1 MPGRKISYKEYVE
14 AVSKISE
21 ALTSDLYLDDIL
33 KLIVT
38 VTANVMKAKI
48 CGLWLLND
56 KDQSLTIA
64 ATQSMSSEYLKER
77 SLKVG
82 EGIVGLVAEERKPVA
97 IADVLKDERFREKE
111 LARREG
117 LVSMLSVPMMVKERV
132 KGVVN
137 CYTTFNYEFSA
148 GDIDLLSTVANQ
160 AGVAIENAELL
171 TRVKLLQDELQTR
184 KKIEKAKGILIR
196 RKKISEEDAYNLIRE
211 ASMAKRIPMKEIS
224 EAIILSEEVAGA

>member
-33 KLIVT
+33 NLIVT

-82 EGIVGLVAEERKPVA
+82 EGVVGLVAEERKPVA
-97 IADVLKDERFREKE
+97 IADVLEDERFREKE

>member
-1 MPGRKISYKEYVE
+1 MPGKKISYKEYVE

-21 ALTSDLYLDDIL
+21 ALTSGLYLEDIL

-48 CGLWLLND
+48 CGLWLLDEKEN
-56 KDQSLTIA
+56 SLSIA

-82 EGIVGLVAEERKPVA
+82 EGIVGLAAGEKKPIA
-97 IADVLKDERFREKE
+97 IADVSRDDRFREKE
-111 LARREG
+111 LAKKEG
-117 LVSMLSVPMMVKERV
+117 LVSMLSVPMMVKDRV

-137 CYTTFNYEFSA
+137 CYTTFPYEFTA

-171 TRVKLLQDELQTR
+171 TRVKLLQDELETR
-184 KKIEKAKGILIR
+184 KRIEKAKGILIR
-196 RKKISEEDAYNLIRE
+196 RKKIPEEDAYTLIRE
-211 ASMAKRIPMKEIS
+211 ASMSKRIPMKKIA
-224 EAIILSEEVAGA
+224 EAIILSEEVAGI

>member
-1 MPGRKISYKEYVE
+1 MPARKISYKEYVE

-21 ALTSDLYLDDIL
+21 ALTSGLYLEDIL

-48 CGLWLLND
+48 CGLWLLD
-56 KDQSLTIA
+56 EKAGSLTIA
-64 ATQSMSSEYLKER
+64 ATQSMSREYLKER

-82 EGIVGLVAEERKPVA
+82 EGVVGLVAEEKKPVA
-97 IADVLKDERFREKE
+97 IPDVSKDERFREKE
-111 LARREG
+111 LAKKEG
-117 LVSMLSVPMMVKERV
+117 LVSMLSVPMMVKDGV
-132 KGVVN
+132 KGVLN
-137 CYTTFNYEFSA
+137 CYTTFPYEFTA

-171 TRVKLLQDELQTR
+171 TRVNMLQDELETR
-184 KKIEKAKGILIR
+184 KRIEKAKGILIR

-211 ASMAKRIPMKEIS
+211 ASMSKRIPMKEIA
-224 EAIILSEEVAGA
+224 EAIIISEEVAGI